1 MLECRHLSKSFAGRK
16 VIEELNLNIGNG
28 ELVVLI
34 GPSGCGKSTL
44 LRMFNRLIEPDSGE
58 VMFDGQAASAIKP
71 AELRRRIGYVIQSTG
86 LFPHWTV
93 SRNIGTVPRLLGWTK
108 SDVEQRVREVMAAME
123 MDYSL
128 YAKKYPY
135 QLSGGQ
141 AQRVGVAR
149 ALAAD
154 PDVLLMDE
162 PFGALDPVT
171 RGNLQHMM
179 RSIQRQ
185 SGKTVIFVTHD
196 MDEALMLA
204 DKIAIMNHGRIAQF
218 ADPITVLTRPANEFV
233 RQFVGQSDLG
243 LKLLDRRLVAE
254 RILPIS
260 NTDHKWQCDANG
272 APEQLIGGRMPGD
285 TEALNIDDSI
295 AVTVQTTLKEAL
307 SRMVWHRTLYL
318 PVVAPENGHLI
329 GEISLDAVLARPKP
343 HA

>member
-1 MLECRHLSKSFAGRK
+1 MLECRRLSKSFAGRK
-16 VIEELNLNIGNG
+16 VIDDLNLDIASG

-58 VMFDGQAASAIKP
+58 VLFDGEAASAMKP

-93 SRNIGTVPRLLGWTK
+93 ARNIGTVPRLLGWPK
-108 SDVEQRVREVMAAME
+108 VQIDARVREVMAAMD
-123 MDYSL
+123 MDYDL
-128 YAKKYPY
+128 YADKHPH

-141 AQRVGVAR
+141 AQRIGVAR

-171 RGNLQHMM
+171 RSNLQHML
-179 RSIQRQ
+179 RSVQRH

-204 DKIAIMNHGRIAQF
+204 DKIAIMHDGHIDQF
-218 ADPITVLTRPANEFV
+218 ADPITILTCPANDFV
-233 RQFVGQSDLG
+233 RDFVGQADLG
-243 LKLLDRRLVAE
+243 LKLLDRRLVGE
-254 RILPIS
+254 RI
-260 NTDHKWQCDANG
+260 TVADGEGHEWQCDADG
-272 APEQLIGGRMPGD
+272 RPKQLLGGRMPGD
-285 TEALNIDDSI
+285 SDALVMDGTVVVTEH
-295 AVTVQTTLKEAL
+295 TTLKEAL
-307 SRMVWHRTLYL
+307 SRMVWHRTLFL
-318 PVVAPENGHLI
+318 PVVDSDSGRLI
-329 GEISLDAVLARPKP
+329 GEISLNAVLARPKA